1 MSTRWQF
8 EAIGTTWTIET
19 PETLAEDVKQAV
31 WQRIDE
37 FDKTWSRFRADST
50 VNRLRTEASVDLG
63 ADAVELLGIYDE
75 FYGTTVGAV
84 SPLVGVSMEQLGY
97 DQDFS
102 FEAKGDP
109 VPAPSWADCA
119 LEGSILHT
127 PAPIVVDVGAIGKG
141 FLAGKVAD
149 VIGARCV
156 VDASGDIVNRS
167 GRPLKVALEDPR
179 DADSAIAVTDI
190 PDGWSLAGS
199 AVNRRAWG
207 KGLHHVVDAR
217 SGVPAESVVAAW
229 GAAPDAG
236 VADGLATAAFFTD
249 LETLGRFEGWTLTLD
264 QKFWADSFDFPGE
277 IFN

>member
-63 ADAVELLGIYDE
+63 AYAVELLGIYDE

-127 PAPIVVDVGAIGKG
+127 PAPIVVDVGDIGDALRRSRQATSAAIQH
-141 FLAGKVAD
+141 
-149 VIGARCV
+149 GAFRE
-156 VDASGDIVNRS
+156 N
-167 GRPLKVALEDPR
+167 
-179 DADSAIAVTDI
+179 SA
-190 PDGWSLAGS
+190 
-199 AVNRRAWG
+199 
-207 KGLHHVVDAR
+207 H
-217 SGVPAESVVAAW
+217 
-229 GAAPDAG
+229 
-236 VADGLATAAFFTD
+236 
-249 LETLGRFEGWTLTLD
+249 LGRSL
-264 QKFWADSFDFPGE
+264 
-277 IFN
+277 